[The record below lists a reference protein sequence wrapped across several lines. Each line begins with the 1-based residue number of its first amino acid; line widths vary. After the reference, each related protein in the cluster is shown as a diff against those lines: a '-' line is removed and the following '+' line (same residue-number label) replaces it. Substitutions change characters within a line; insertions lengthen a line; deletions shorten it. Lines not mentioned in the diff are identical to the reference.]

1 MESLAASGASQGDAD
16 FALRMAGAAAAL
28 RKKISAPLTPV
39 EQSKLDRA
47 LSVAREQIGHDEGLS
62 VWMKGWAMPLEEAMR
77 EAMDGD
83 LRRSSEAA

>member
-1 MESLAASGASQGDAD
+1 
-16 FALRMAGAAAAL
+16 
-28 RKKISAPLTPV
+28 
-39 EQSKLDRA
+39 LDRA